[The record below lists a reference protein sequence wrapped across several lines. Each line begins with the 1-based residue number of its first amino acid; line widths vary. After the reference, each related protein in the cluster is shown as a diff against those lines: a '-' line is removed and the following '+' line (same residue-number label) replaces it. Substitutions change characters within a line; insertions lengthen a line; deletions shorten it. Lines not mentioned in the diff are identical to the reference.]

1 MAISA
6 RYEQYDINSAGKR
19 LTTQSI
25 VECRLNDWSENK
37 ILAVNASVALTG
49 AEVVSGEIRYGR
61 QNIFFRTRGNAGG
74 RDRGRGAR
82 GGVFP

>member
-37 ILAVNASVALTG
+37 ILAVNASVALTDPL
-49 AEVVSGEIRYGR
+49 RR

>member
-49 AEVVSGEIRYGR
+49 AEVVSGEIRYGGK
-61 QNIFFRTRGNAGG
+61 IYFSGNAGG

>member
-49 AEVVSGEIRYGR
+49 AEVVSG
-61 QNIFFRTRGNAGG
+61 
-74 RDRGRGAR
+74 
-82 GGVFP
+82 